1 MSNNLGLNGGVQ
13 RCPFCS
19 APTVTDPQQARFRV
33 SCARCGL
40 RYELTGAAYRRTK
53 ELPVTLLTQIRAEN
67 ARGRVPCISM
77 PDIEA
82 CGARPARPV

>member
-1 MSNNLGLNGGVQ
+1 MPGAETSIP

-19 APTVTDPQQARFRV
+19 AVTVIDSQHARFRV
-33 SCARCGL
+33 SCGRCGL
-40 RYELTGAAYRRTK
+40 RYELTGAAFRRTK
-53 ELPVTLLTQIRAEN
+53 ELPAVLLPQIRAEN

-82 CGARPARPV
+82 CGGRPARPV